1 MLDLVWLIPALPL
14 LGFLVIL
21 VAGRKMGDPGA
32 GYFATA
38 MVALSFVVTA
48 GVFIDLQSLDAEAR
62 TEQVH
67 RLFSWVAVGGLKV
80 DLAFLADPL
89 AITMCLFVTGIG
101 TLIHLYA

>member
-62 TEQVH
+62 TEQVPTPSQPRKVTSMFEPRINISMLKANRFRYRKNLLN
-67 RLFSWVAVGGLKV
+67 RLS
-80 DLAFLADPL
+80 PC
-89 AITMCLFVTGIG
+89 M
-101 TLIHLYA
+101 